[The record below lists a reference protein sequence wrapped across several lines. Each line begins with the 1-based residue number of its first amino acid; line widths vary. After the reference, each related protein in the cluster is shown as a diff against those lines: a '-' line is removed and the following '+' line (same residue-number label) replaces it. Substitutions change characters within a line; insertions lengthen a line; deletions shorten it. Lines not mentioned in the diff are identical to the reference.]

1 MIGFFDSG
9 VGGLTVAEAVRKRL
23 PQYAVR
29 YLGDA
34 ARAPY
39 GPRSHGELVAFTWQ
53 GAQWLFAQGCEL
65 VVVACNSA
73 SASALREIQQT
84 RFAAYPGKRIL
95 GVIRPTVEALAA
107 RGHRRIL
114 VLSTV
119 ATAGSGAYPREFAKL
134 DPELEVRSRPCP
146 RWAPMLEA
154 GWAGTPE
161 MAAEVRRELSEGADD
176 VAWADAILLACT
188 HYPYLRADV
197 EAGVPSG
204 VPVYTQESIVAAS
217 LADYLHRHPEID
229 ARLGRG
235 GGAGYATTG
244 DPELATRIATERF
257 GFPVRFERISLE

>member
-1 MIGFFDSG
+1 M
-9 VGGLTVAEAVRKRL
+9 V
-23 PQYAVR
+23 
-29 YLGDA
+29 GDA

-39 GPRSHGELVAFTWQ
+39 GPRSHDELAAFTWQ
-53 GAQWLFAQGCEL
+53 GAEWLFAQGCEL
-65 VVVACNSA
+65 VIVACNSA
-73 SASALREIQQT
+73 SASALREIQRT
-84 RFAAYPGKRIL
+84 RLAAYPGKRIL

-114 VLSTV
+114 VLSTA
-119 ATAGSGAYPREFAKL
+119 ATARSGAYPREFAKL

-161 MAAEVRRELSEGADD
+161 MAAEVRRELVEGAEE
-176 VAWADAILLACT
+176 VAWADAVLLACT

-204 VPVYTQESIVAAS
+204 VPVYTQETIVAAS
-217 LADYLHRHPEID
+217 LEDYLRRHPDME
-229 ARLGRG
+229 ARLGKDGSAR
-235 GGAGYATTG
+235 YATTG
-244 DPELATRIATERF
+244 DPALATRIATERF

>member
-9 VGGLTVAEAVRKRL
+9 VGGLTVAEAVRKWMPRYGI
-23 PQYAVR
+23 Q

-39 GPRSHGELVAFTWQ
+39 GPRTHDELVAFTWQ
-53 GAQWLFAQGCEL
+53 GTEWLFAQGCEL
-65 VVVACNSA
+65 VIVACNSA

-84 RFAAYPGKRIL
+84 RLAAYPGRRIL
-95 GVIRPTVEALAA
+95 GVIRPTVEALAE

-119 ATAGSGAYPREFAKL
+119 ATAESSAYPREFQKI
-134 DPELEVRSRPCP
+134 DPGLEIRSRACP
-146 RWAPMLEA
+146 RWAPMLEV

-161 MAAEVRRELSEGADD
+161 MAAEVRRELAEAAGD

-197 EAGVPSG
+197 EAAVPSG
-204 VPVYTQESIVAAS
+204 MPVYTQESIVAVS
-217 LADYLHRHPEID
+217 LEEYLCRHPEMES
-229 ARLGRG
+229 RLEKN
-235 GGAGYATTG
+235 GGARYATTG
-244 DPELATRIATERF
+244 DPDPATRIATERF
-257 GFPVRFERISLE
+257 GFPVRFERISLG